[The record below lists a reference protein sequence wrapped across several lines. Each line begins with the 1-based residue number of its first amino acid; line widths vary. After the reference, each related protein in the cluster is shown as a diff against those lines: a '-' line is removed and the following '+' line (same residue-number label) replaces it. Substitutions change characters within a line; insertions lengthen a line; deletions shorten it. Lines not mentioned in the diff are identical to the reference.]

1 MQNIASTPA
10 ASDGGYFEHHGLWAV
25 GVRLFRHLQFRTKA
39 ALITFAFGVPLAVL
53 AWSYFVTV
61 GGMIEI
67 ARTERRGVAAIEA
80 INPLLDALQTQRN
93 AVATGRMARAQTGE
107 LDSLWS
113 HVKKSLAERGA
124 GFELDK
130 VVARLD
136 SAMKSVQTEGH
147 AASLQ
152 DAVQATAAVVA
163 EVVDRSTLSLD
174 PDVDTYYLMSVG
186 TGVIPQLNEQ
196 LARMQGLLTAKDAAT
211 QAQKLYA
218 HGFVVRMQADE
229 LASQL
234 GKTFAATPDATQHVK
249 IDAPLNALRQLI
261 DPLDAALAS
270 GQAGA
275 QAGTLADRASS
286 ALSASRDLRHAVL
299 TELDRLIAIRES
311 GLGQRRLAVT
321 ALLVVSLLSAAY
333 LFYAFF
339 LVVDGGLKEVRRHL
353 VAMTDGDLTTSPR
366 PWGMD
371 EAAQL
376 MLAMVAMQQSLRRI
390 VHGVRESADL
400 LVQSSSEIAT
410 GAADLSARTEQTAA
424 NLQQAASSMEQ
435 IAATVRQTAESS
447 TSAAAVAKANAD
459 VASHGGRVV
468 GDVVTTMQE
477 IAASSNRISEITHT
491 IDGIAFQTN
500 ILALNAAVEA
510 ARAGEQGRG
519 FAVVAG
525 EVRSL
530 AQRSANAAKEI
541 AELIADSVA
550 RVESG
555 ARVVQGAGDTMNDLV
570 ANATRLNEW
579 LAQISTA
586 AHEQNAGVGQVGSS
600 VQDLDRMTQQNSA
613 LVEQTASAAET
624 LKSRAQDMAAQVAR
638 FRLPAAV

>member
-1 MQNIASTPA
+1 MQPTASTTSA
-10 ASDGGYFEHHGLWAV
+10 TGDAYSGHHGLWAV
-25 GVRLFRHLQFRTKA
+25 GVQLFRQLQFRAKA
-39 ALITFAFGVPLAVL
+39 ALITVSFGVPLAVL

-61 GGMIEI
+61 GDMIEI
-67 ARTERRGVAAIEA
+67 ARMERRGVSAIEA
-80 INPLLDALQTQRN
+80 VNPLLDALQTQRS
-93 AVATGRMARAQTGE
+93 AVASGRTQRVPWNE
-107 LDSLWS
+107 LEPLLAKA
-113 HVKKSLAERGA
+113 KKGLAEHGD

-130 VVARLD
+130 VTAQLD
-136 SAMKSVQTEGH
+136 GAMK
-147 AASLQ
+147 
-152 DAVQATAAVVA
+152 AVQADGQATSLQAAVDATTAVVA

-174 PDVDTYYLMSVG
+174 PDVDTYYLMSVS
-186 TGVIPQLNEQ
+186 TGVIPQLNEH
-196 LARMQGLLTAKDAAT
+196 LTRLQGLMGKDAAA

-218 HGFVVRMQADE
+218 HGFVVRMQSDE
-229 LASQL
+229 VANQL
-234 GKTFAATPDATQHVK
+234 GKTFAATPDAAQHVK
-249 IDAPLNALRQLI
+249 IDGAVKAARQLV
-261 DPLDAALAS
+261 DALDAALVA

-275 QAGTLADRASS
+275 QGKALTEQSAG
-286 ALSASRDLRHAVL
+286 ALSAARELRHAAL
-299 TELDRLIAIRES
+299 MELDRLIAIRQD
-311 GLGQRRLAVT
+311 GLAQRRLAVT
-321 ALLVVSLLSAAY
+321 LLLVVSLLTAAY
-333 LFYAFF
+333 LFYAFY
-339 LVVDGGLKEVRRHL
+339 LVVDGGLKEMHRHL

-366 PWGMD
+366 PSGVD

-376 MLAMVAMQQSLRRI
+376 MHAMAAMQHSLRRI
-390 VHGVRESADL
+390 VHGVRTSADS
-400 LVQSSSEIAT
+400 LVHASGEIAS
-410 GAADLSARTEQTAA
+410 GAMDLSSRTEQTAA

-435 IAATVRQTAESS
+435 IAATVRQTADSS
-447 TSAAAVAKANAD
+447 TSAADVAKTNAAVAA
-459 VASHGGRVV
+459 HGGRVV

-477 IAASSNRISEITHT
+477 IAASSNRIREITHT

-530 AQRSANAAKEI
+530 AQRSAAAAKEI
-541 AELIADSVA
+541 AELIADSVS

-570 ANATRLNEW
+570 ANATRLNEL

-613 LVEQTASAAET
+613 LVEQTASAAEA
-624 LKSRAQDMAAQVAR
+624 LKSRAQEMAAQVAR
-638 FRLPAAV
+638 FRLPAAA